1 LLFLKTFVPPG
12 YLKNGQNFDFTDLDN
27 PSAQQLFNEVVGSLS
42 AAFSQYAND
51 PKKGNRISEI
61 QKDSVGFA
69 ATLSKIVEEDYS
81 WGKSRGLTI
90 VSTSIVSIQY
100 DDATKAVLETVQRA
114 DALSGQRGNS
124 NLQASIAAGIEA
136 AGSVEG
142 AAGILGLGIAGGS
155 IGLGSLQQPNTSS
168 NSQGTQEDSFAKLAN
183 LKKMLDEGLITQ
195 VDYESAKAK
204 LLGL

>member
-1 LLFLKTFVPPG
+1 M
-12 YLKNGQNFDFTDLDN
+12 
-27 PSAQQLFNEVVGSLS
+27 
-42 AAFSQYAND
+42 
-51 PKKGNRISEI
+51 
-61 QKDSVGFA
+61 GFA
-69 ATLSKIVEEDYS
+69 STLSNIVEEDYS

-136 AGSVEG
+136 AGSTEG
-142 AAGILGLGIAGGS
+142 AAGILGLGIAAGS
-155 IGLGSLQQPNTSS
+155 IGLGSVQQPNTAAS
-168 NSQGTQEDSFAKLAN
+168 NQAAEGDSFAKLAS

-195 VDYESAKAK
+195 VDYEAAKTK